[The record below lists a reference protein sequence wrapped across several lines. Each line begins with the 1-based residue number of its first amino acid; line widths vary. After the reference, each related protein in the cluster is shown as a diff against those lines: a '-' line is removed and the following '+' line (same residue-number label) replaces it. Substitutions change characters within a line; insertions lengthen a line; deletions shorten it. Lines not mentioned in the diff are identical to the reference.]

1 MHGTAR
7 KGDSPMPV
15 YHAVTPGKLKEFKEF
30 QKNLHLVIEFFLEV
44 TPGVKNLFLTKWNI
58 KSTANLADI
67 AFRNISKKLQLKDLL
82 DYQKQIQTI
91 PGFDKYIMFMDNKNN
106 SSGFLYQVQ
115 DLDSMRANEENIGNK
130 TVDTQATDIIP
141 NVETGLNESLENG
154 YDNTDRTD
162 DTITTNPKP
171 YKVCYSSD
179 SDIHALLQEL
189 WPSIMAYIHTT
200 PIHQQS
206 IQWKT
211 WISQGLHC
219 TSSLNQVKTIMGI
232 ETIVQLYLTLRDS
245 EAVNTTYNVNW
256 DHEIQYSRK
265 VTEEADHNFKAIK
278 YEPDNHATKHTVIT
292 MSDMDKEISVLHR
305 KLFNIVQQWASTNQ
319 MTQNDMFIQWKKW
332 TFAGLKPIMS
342 AKK

>member
-1 MHGTAR
+1 
-7 KGDSPMPV
+7 
-15 YHAVTPGKLKEFKEF
+15 
-30 QKNLHLVIEFFLEV
+30 
-44 TPGVKNLFLTKWNI
+44 
-58 KSTANLADI
+58 
-67 AFRNISKKLQLKDLL
+67 
-82 DYQKQIQTI
+82 
-91 PGFDKYIMFMDNKNN
+91 MFMDNKNN

-141 NVETGLNESLENG
+141 NVETGPNESPENG
-154 YDNTDRTD
+154 YDNTDKTD

-319 MTQNDMFIQWKKW
+319 TTQNDMFIQWKKW